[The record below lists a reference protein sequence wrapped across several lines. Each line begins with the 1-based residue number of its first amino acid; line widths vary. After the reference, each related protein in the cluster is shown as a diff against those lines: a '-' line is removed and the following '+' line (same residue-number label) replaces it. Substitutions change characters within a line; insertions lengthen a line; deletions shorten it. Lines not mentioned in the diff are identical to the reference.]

1 MKRSV
6 SFLYIYIYFL
16 KALGRT
22 KSCGGISLNRI
33 SSVASDS
40 GPCTFRSSNWV
51 NDGDNQMITPML
63 SPLLVTT
70 GSKTFHYPL
79 LLTVSHAMNEVKHV
93 AEAAVEDGADSLHV
107 GIQNN
112 H

>member
-1 MKRSV
+1 
-6 SFLYIYIYFL
+6 
-16 KALGRT
+16 
-22 KSCGGISLNRI
+22 
-33 SSVASDS
+33 
-40 GPCTFRSSNWV
+40 
-51 NDGDNQMITPML
+51 MITPML

-70 GSKTFHYPL
+70 GSKTFHYHL